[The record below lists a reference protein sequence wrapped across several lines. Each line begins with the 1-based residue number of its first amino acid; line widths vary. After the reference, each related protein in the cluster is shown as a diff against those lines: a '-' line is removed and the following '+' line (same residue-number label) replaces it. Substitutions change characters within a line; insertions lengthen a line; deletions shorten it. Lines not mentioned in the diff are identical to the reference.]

1 MRSFPSD
8 CQSSICEPLL
18 ERGRL
23 RPRETAVIFI
33 DEEGE
38 TETLAVGTLLARA
51 GACARELTH
60 QGLKPGDLILLSL
73 GHCREL
79 LYAFWGVQLVG
90 AVPMI
95 LPYKSPLSTQ
105 ASHSQR
111 LLSALRQTGARLLV
125 TQPGQAAALAS
136 ELKDPETRVLSTD
149 DLVAAAGSDALHG
162 FAAAAGPPA
171 AAGEGIAYIQFTS
184 GTTGSQK
191 MVELSHW
198 AIMKAVESY
207 KTALRMGPSDVVVN
221 WLPLYHDFGL
231 FAGFMLPLFS
241 SIPTVLISPY
251 KWLRDPL
258 FVLKAVQK
266 YRGTI
271 TFFPNSAHN
280 HTVRCTAGLA
290 PGSLDLSSLRLL
302 INGSEPILH
311 ESQQNFFS
319 FFSAYGLRECALASG
334 YGMAEN
340 TLGVTVSEMG
350 TRSTVDW
357 IDRQRMQAT
366 GQALPLA
373 VGAPGSAPQVSS
385 GNPLPGI
392 ELAIVDRRRRP
403 IGERRVGE
411 IAFRSPFLFSGY
423 RGERAAGERVLADGW
438 FFSGDL
444 GYLADGE
451 LFVCGRRK
459 DLIIVGGH
467 NIHPTEIEAVVAAL
481 LRISPDQVV
490 AFGLADETLGTERVV
505 VVCGLGALPGQ
516 EEKAALER
524 AVRQRVYHEFAVSP
538 ADVLL
543 VRKNWLV
550 KTHNGKV
557 ARGAT
562 REKYLEGVGGS
573 KAPPARNREP
583 EA

>member
-340 TLGVTVSEMG
+340 TLGVK
-350 TRSTVDW
+350 W
-357 IDRQRMQAT
+357 A
-366 GQALPLA
+366 
-373 VGAPGSAPQVSS
+373 
-385 GNPLPGI
+385 
-392 ELAIVDRRRRP
+392 
-403 IGERRVGE
+403 
-411 IAFRSPFLFSGY
+411 
-423 RGERAAGERVLADGW
+423 RAARWIGLIASECRQPGKPCRSLLA
-438 FFSGDL
+438 
-444 GYLADGE
+444 
-451 LFVCGRRK
+451 RR
-459 DLIIVGGH
+459 
-467 NIHPTEIEAVVAAL
+467 
-481 LRISPDQVV
+481 
-490 AFGLADETLGTERVV
+490 
-505 VVCGLGALPGQ
+505 GALRRSARETPCRGSNWLSSTGGGARSVNGVSARSLS
-516 EEKAALER
+516 AAPSCS
-524 AVRQRVYHEFAVSP
+524 AAIAVS
-538 ADVLL
+538 A
-543 VRKNWLV
+543 RRA
-550 KTHNGKV
+550 NGCWPTAGSSAATSAIWPTASCLCAGA
-557 ARGAT
+557 ARI
-562 REKYLEGVGGS
+562 
-573 KAPPARNREP
+573 
-583 EA
+583 